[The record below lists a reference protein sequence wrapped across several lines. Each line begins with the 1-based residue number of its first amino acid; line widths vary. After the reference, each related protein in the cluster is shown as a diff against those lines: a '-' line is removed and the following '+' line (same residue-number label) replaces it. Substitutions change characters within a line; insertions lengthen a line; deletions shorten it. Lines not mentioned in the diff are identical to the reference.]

1 MVRRLLL
8 AAGML
13 LLVGGCGDSGA
24 PTASRTPAPIAS
36 ASATPKPKGPIGSK
50 APVLVKFTQ
59 QRPGALIDNITVH
72 TDGYGLFDRPSGGV
86 GRVLRD
92 VVVDASVLRRL
103 RTDLAALPRDV
114 GKGDGSPSANG
125 ATYILRY
132 RGRTYVARQ
141 GAEPEALREPM
152 RLLAGTLVGDGISKF
167 TRERLG
173 GAAGSTHLSGV
184 GKEKKAP
191 VLVFCQR
198 QGEGGATLDA
208 ITVRR
213 DGTATLEKRHGGA
226 GGRFKEQVLRKGV
239 LPRLKARWRG
249 CPPAQPDPRQPAAAV
264 HAVHPPLPRAD
275 ADRARGRDRA
285 AGAAGGEA
293 AGRPD
298 QRRRH
303 PRDHARARDAH
314 VLASLARRAGA
325 QRRSQLRRV
334 SRRSVRARSRP
345 APQRTRSRPPP
356 RATTRSGPP
365 PRPCGR
371 RPRPPSRTSA
381 PGPPR

>member
-1 MVRRLLL
+1 MVRQLVL

-13 LLVGGCGDSGA
+13 LLVGGCGDSGGA
-24 PTASRTPAPIAS
+24 GGTSSKSRTPAPI

-50 APVLVKFTQ
+50 APVLVRFTQ

-92 VVVDASVLRRL
+92 VVVDASVLRRIGK
-103 RTDLAALPRDV
+103 DLAALPRDV
-114 GKGDGSPSANG
+114 GKGDGSPAANG

-132 RGRTYVARQ
+132 GGRTYVARQ
-141 GAEPEALREPM
+141 GAEPKALREPM
-152 RLLAGTLVGDGISKF
+152 RLLAGTLVGDGISKY

-173 GAAGSTHLSGV
+173 GAAGSTHLSGI
-184 GKEKKAP
+184 GKENKAP

-239 LPRLKARWRG
+239 LPRLKAALARLPAGSSLTRG
-249 CPPAQPDPRQPAAAV
+249 SP
-264 HAVHPPLPRAD
+264 PPLSTQFILRYSGRTQTAREGGIVPRA
-275 ADRARGRDRA
+275 
-285 AGAAGGEA
+285 
-293 AGRPD
+293 
-298 QRRRH
+298 
-303 PRDHARARDAH
+303 
-314 VLASLARRAGA
+314 
-325 QRRSQLRRV
+325 
-334 SRRSVRARSRP
+334 RP
-345 APQRTRSRPPP
+345 AVKLLDGLINGIGI
-356 RATTRSGPP
+356 RATTRE
-365 PRPCGR
+365 RA
-371 RPRPPSRTSA
+371 TNTY
-381 PGPPR
+381 